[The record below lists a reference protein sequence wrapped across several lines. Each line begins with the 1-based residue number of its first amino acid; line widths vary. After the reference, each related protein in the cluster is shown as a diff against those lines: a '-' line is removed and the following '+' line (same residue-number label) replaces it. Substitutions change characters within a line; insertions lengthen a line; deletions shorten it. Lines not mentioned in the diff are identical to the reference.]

1 MTPVVAP
8 DRDFGRVAEVT
19 ALLGRTASDERGLYN
34 LPFRARR
41 NGAVEVIETGGVEA
55 VRTAVARDVIYIYFD
70 VDDTFLYF
78 EEGRTPVEITIEVW
92 GARAERQLGFNVL
105 YDSTNGYRFTPWQW
119 VDAREGWTKYVLRL
133 SDVSMANTWG
143 FDFAINAGG
152 NRGGDLTVRSVTV
165 RKVSN

>member
-1 MTPVVAP
+1 MTPVVAS
-8 DRDFGRVAEVT
+8 DLDFGRVAEVT
-19 ALLGRTASDERGLYN
+19 ALLGRTANDERGLYN

-41 NGAVEVIETGGVEA
+41 NGAVEVIEAGGVEA

-119 VDAREGWTKYVLRL
+119 VDAREGWTKYVVRL
-133 SDVSMANTWG
+133 SDISMANTWG

-152 NRGGDLTVRSVTV
+152 NRGGDLTVRSVAV